1 MGEEVWA
8 SGVWLGLRER
18 LFVSHVIALNNRVDT
33 VTCQVAVSSLCP
45 LLLQRF
51 KKTKQNVG

>member
-8 SGVWLGLRER
+8 NGVWLDLREH

-33 VTCQVAVSSLCP
+33 MTCQVAVSSLCP

-51 KKTKQNVG
+51 KKQNKK